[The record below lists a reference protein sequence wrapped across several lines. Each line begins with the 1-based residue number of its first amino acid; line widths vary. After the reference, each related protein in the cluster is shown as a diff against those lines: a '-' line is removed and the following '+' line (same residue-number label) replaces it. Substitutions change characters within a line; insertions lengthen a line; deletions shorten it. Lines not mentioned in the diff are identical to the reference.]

1 MTEPAEQPLST
12 ARLDSPDWA
21 SVFAEHYP
29 VMHAA
34 AASVLKGQTAL
45 GVDADDIVSIALN
58 EAITKGIPADIQQL
72 HSYLARIAR
81 LRAVD
86 ALRRRKHQADEP
98 PDSTNELPR
107 RIEEDGPD
115 ELVVQSE
122 LASEIAAHLDA
133 LPERERFALEST
145 VMRDR
150 PRDEAAAA
158 LGVTPQRVSQ
168 LVNAALRRLR
178 QLPTFADAPPFDT
191 GESGGSN
198 PPAAEMRLDRSI
210 RPARRPRRSLLG
222 SSRRGW
228 T

>member
-1 MTEPAEQPLST
+1 MVSVKEPPGVRRTRVGLDQPN
-12 ARLDSPDWA
+12 WA
-21 SVFAEHYP
+21 AIFADHYQ

-58 EAITKGIPADIQQL
+58 EAIRRGIPANIQQL

-81 LRAVD
+81 LRAID

-98 PDSTNELPR
+98 PDPTREALR

-122 LASEIAAHLDA
+122 LASEITAHLNT

-150 PRDEAAAA
+150 PRDEVAAA

-168 LVNAALRRLR
+168 LVNAALHRLR
-178 QLPTFADAPPFDT
+178 ELPAFADGPPFDT
-191 GESGGSN
+191 GKSGGSI
-198 PPAAEMRLDRSI
+198 PPAGEA
-210 RPARRPRRSLLG
+210 RP
-222 SSRRGW
+222 
-228 T
+228 